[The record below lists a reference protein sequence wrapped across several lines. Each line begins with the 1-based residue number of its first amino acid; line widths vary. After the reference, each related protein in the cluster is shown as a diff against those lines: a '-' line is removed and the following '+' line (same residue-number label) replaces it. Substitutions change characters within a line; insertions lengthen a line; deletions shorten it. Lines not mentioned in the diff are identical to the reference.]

1 MSQTP
6 QNSPQKYNHESVP
19 PGFETYKVSPRIWK
33 FVIPIP
39 FPLRTVNMYALVGK
53 EGWTL
58 IDAGIGTP
66 EARTALAEA
75 LQQAHLDIKD
85 LRTLVLTHHHPD
97 HVGISGELQEQSGA
111 TVYMHPLDIETVQI
125 HWSRSMA
132 NRFSNVSS
140 FLAHHGLPQTELWYT
155 KADSSFVHSII
166 QVPPREG
173 ITPVEDGQY
182 LDLADEQ
189 YRVIWTPGHADGH
202 ICLLRESDGVF
213 IAADHVLPRI
223 TPNIGLYSK
232 DARPNPLSD
241 YLDSLA
247 KVTDLS
253 TSIVLPGHG
262 EPFQGL
268 AERIA
273 EIIAHHEERLALILN
288 LLAERPQHAYS
299 ITEQV
304 FGARLKSD
312 EARRMAIAEIV
323 AHLEYLHFQEKI
335 ERFTSKDELIRYAV
349 R

>member
-1 MSQTP
+1 MPQTP
-6 QNSPQKYNHESVP
+6 QNGSQQEYAQTVPQAYEVFPH
-19 PGFETYKVSPRIWK
+19 IWK

-53 EGWTL
+53 QGWAL

-66 EARTALAEA
+66 EAREA
-75 LQQAHLDIKD
+75 LTAALQKANLDLQD

-97 HVGISGELQEQSGA
+97 HVGLSGELQQQSGA
-111 TVYMHPLDIETVQI
+111 EVYMHPLDSKAVQI
-125 HWSRSMA
+125 HWSHNMTD
-132 NRFSNVSS
+132 RFSHVSS
-140 FLAHHGLPQTELWYT
+140 FLAHHGLPQTDLWYT
-155 KADSSFVHSII
+155 RADRSFVHNII
-166 QVPPREG
+166 QVPPQER
-173 ITPVEDGQY
+173 ITAVEDGQY
-182 LDLADEQ
+182 IDLAGEQ

-223 TPNIGLYSK
+223 TPNIGLYSEHE
-232 DARPNPLSD
+232 RSNPLND

-247 KVTDLS
+247 KVANLAV
-253 TSIVLPGHG
+253 SIVLPGHG

-268 AERIA
+268 GERVA
-273 EIIAHHEERLALILN
+273 EISTHHEVRLARILE

-299 ITEQV
+299 ITEQL
-304 FGARLKSD
+304 FGERLKSD

-323 AHLEYLHFQEKI
+323 AHLEYLYFQEKI
-335 ERFTSKDELIRYAV
+335 ERIPNKDELIRYAV

>member
-6 QNSPQKYNHESVP
+6 QNSPQKYNHEAVP
-19 PGFETYKVSPRIWK
+19 QAYEVSPRIWK

-53 EGWTL
+53 EGWAL
-58 IDAGIGTP
+58 IDAGIGTS
-66 EARTALAEA
+66 EARTALNEV

-97 HVGISGELQEQSGA
+97 HVGMSGELQEQSGA
-111 TVYMHPLDIETVQI
+111 TVYMHPIDIEAVQV
-125 HWSRSMA
+125 HWSRSMN

-155 KADSSFVHSII
+155 KADRSFIHNII
-166 QVPPREG
+166 QVPPRER
-173 ITPVEDGQY
+173 ITAVEDGQY
-182 LDLADEQ
+182 IDLADEQ
-189 YRVIWTPGHADGH
+189 YRVIWTPGHSDGH

-213 IAADHVLPRI
+213 LAADHVLPRI
-223 TPNIGLYSK
+223 TPNIGLYSEHE
-232 DARPNPLSD
+232 RPNPLSD

-247 KVTDLS
+247 KVTNLS
-253 TSIVLPGHG
+253 ASIVLPGHG

-268 AERIA
+268 NERIA
-273 EIIAHHEERLALILN
+273 EIIAHHEERLAHILN
-288 LLAERPQHAYS
+288 LLADQPQHAYS
-299 ITEQV
+299 ITEQL

-323 AHLEYLHFQEKI
+323 AHLEYLHFQEKV